1 MNEFLID
8 LHFCH
13 PSLVSSLKLPPL
25 SCSISPFPSLSLRIP
40 PYLSEQGESDCCEP
54 QKDRKEGKEKRKEAN
69 QKSRNRKDVLGTVLE
84 RTHGQSF
91 HASDLLFPVPCW
103 SVFESSGTCG
113 YFGLSVSEWFGMD
126 AITLQEKLVERL
138 LCPRVRTARQKVI
151 NK

>member
-8 LHFCH
+8 LHCCH

-54 QKDRKEGKEKRKEAN
+54 QKDRKESKEKAATGKTCWGQFGNGHTDR
-69 QKSRNRKDVLGTVLE
+69 VYLGL
-84 RTHGQSF
+84 

-103 SVFESSGTCG
+103 GVFESSGTCS
-113 YFGLSVSEWFGMD
+113 YFGLSVSERFGMD

-138 LCPRVRTARQKVI
+138 LCPRVRTARQKV
-151 NK
+151 KKV